1 MCNEQFA
8 MCNELKTEEYVV
20 AFIDILGASEMIKNS
35 LDESLNAIHGFYKLA
50 LGMAGVADS
59 YVERFE
65 VSIFSDNIVL
75 AVKVGENCALIDA
88 FKNLIII
95 VIALQSIL
103 LYRNILCRGGI
114 TYGKFFKDDIMVWGD
129 ALVRAHELESKI
141 AIFPRIVIDKSL
153 MCKFSDEDVNKSS
166 IGKYFSIDFD
176 GMFFVDFCN
185 AGDNYSKEILDL
197 KTQAG
202 RYISSDKIFQKY
214 NWLIR
219 YLESKGHGYEE

>member
-1 MCNEQFA
+1 MSNAQGA
-8 MCNELKTEEYVV
+8 MSNELKTEEYVV
-20 AFIDILGASEMIKNS
+20 AFIDILGASELIKNS
-35 LDESLNAIHGFYKLA
+35 LDESLNAIHGFYELA
-50 LGMAGVADS
+50 IGMAGVADS

-153 MCKFSDEDVNKSS
+153 MGKFADEDVKKSS
-166 IGKYFSIDFD
+166 IEKYYSIDFD
-176 GMFFVDFCN
+176 GMFFVDFGN
-185 AGDNYSKEILDL
+185 AGDNYSKEIFDL
-197 KTQAG
+197 KTQASK
-202 RYISSDKIFQKY
+202 YISSDRISQKY
-214 NWLIR
+214 NWIIR
-219 YLESKGHGYEE
+219 YLESKGHRYEE